1 MNVVIFGKGLGKAR
15 QLNLSGPLATV
26 AVLLFAGVVGMA
38 AFAGGHW
45 YAASTGSGVSSGELA
60 GLVDELQQAREHIDT
75 IRQENDDT
83 LDAMAFRIAQM
94 NARMIRL
101 DALGRRLT
109 EMANL
114 EDGEFDFDEPP
125 AMGGPEEPMATGS
138 NVAVPEVVEAMQSLD
153 LQLDSR
159 EAQLGVLESVLMNQ
173 NLKERVY
180 PQGRPVKSG
189 WLSSYFGKRT
199 DPFSGKLEMHKG
211 MDFAGKKGSDVVAV
225 ASGVVTWSGERYGY
239 GNLVEINHG
248 NGYVTR
254 YGHNAEIMVK
264 TGDSVERGQ
273 TISKMGSTGR
283 STTSRSSWNARDGCR
298 GPGRRSPG
306 RATRSPRARSPS
318 AGAG

>member
-15 QLNLSGPLATV
+15 QLNLSGPLAVV

-60 GLVDELQQAREHIDT
+60 GLVDELHQAREHIDT

-114 EDGEFDFDEPP
+114 EDGEFDFDELP

-159 EAQLGVLESVLMNQ
+159 EAQLGVLESVIANQ
-173 NLKERVY
+173 NLKQRVY
-180 PQGRPVKSG
+180 PQGRPVNSG
-189 WLSSYFGKRT
+189 WISSYFGKRT
-199 DPFSGKLEMHKG
+199 DPFTGKPANHTG
-211 MDFAGKKGSDVVAV
+211 IDFAGKSGAEVIAV
-225 ASGVVTWSGERYGY
+225 ADGVVTWSSTRYGY
-239 GNLVEINHG
+239 GLMVEINHG
-248 NGYVTR
+248 NGYTTR
-254 YGHNAEIMVK
+254 YAHNSENLVDVGEEVK
-264 TGDSVERGQ
+264 KGQ
-273 TISKMGSTGR
+273 VVAKMGET
-283 STTSRSSWNARDGCR
+283 
-298 GPGRRSPG
+298 G
-306 RATRSPRARSPS
+306 RATGPNLHFEVLRDGRRMNPVNFIRATSN
-318 AGAG
+318 